1 MMTRTGKLFLR
12 TLGWLLLALPL
23 LLLACGTVPG
33 TVTPAA
39 TITAVIATR
48 TVPSPTPASELRQCG
63 VEVMVTSKPFEG
75 KDAVARDCL
84 WQAYQA
90 GQPARFTTTA
100 ITVEGDPITFDITLV
115 GPRWITVTVT
125 SADTFG
131 MRGVFPHRCGMMER
145 QPAQSGVAGDPAGFR
160 LSDCDHAGRGFVTD
174 TGYLYVP

>member
-75 KDAVARDCL
+75 KDAAARDCL

-90 GQPARFTTTA
+90 SQPARFTTTA
-100 ITVEGDPITFDITLV
+100 ITVEGDPITFDVTVV
-115 GPRWITVTVT
+115 GPGWITITVT
-125 SADTFG
+125 SADKFGAQGTFH
-131 MRGVFPHRCGMMER
+131 HRCGLMER
-145 QPAQSGVAGDPAGFR
+145 QPAQSKVASDPAGFR
-160 LSDCDHAGRGFVTD
+160 LGDCDDAGQGFVTD
-174 TGYLYVP
+174 AGYLYIP